1 MSWLKVQVD
10 VDEACVGPL
19 ETVLTAFG
27 AVAIDFAD
35 AEDQPIL
42 EPEPGA
48 TPLWRRVRVT
58 ALFEP
63 SMGQTEIQL
72 AIASVME
79 PGALP
84 PIRFGIIEDEDW
96 VARLRDELVPLR
108 FGEDLWICPPGK
120 FPIEEMGPTGKTGP
134 DRPARTIITMEPGLA
149 FGTGTHPTTSLC
161 MDWLANNPPQD
172 RYVLDY
178 GCGSGIL
185 GISALALGAATVTAV
200 DIDRQALTATREN
213 ARRNMGGDR
222 LVTCRADEL
231 PDSMTCDVLLANILS
246 GTLIDLAPVL
256 RKRCHAG
263 TAIVLSGILREQAD
277 SVAAAY
283 RDWAEMNAPIDREGW
298 VLLTGTVN

>member
-1 MSWLKVQVD
+1 MSWLKAQID
-10 VDEACVGPL
+10 VDEACVEPL

-27 AVAIDFAD
+27 AVAVDFAD
-35 AEDQPIL
+35 AEDRPIL

-63 SMGQTEIQL
+63 AMGQTEIRL
-72 AIASVME
+72 AVASVME

-84 PIRFGIIEDEDW
+84 PISFGVIEDEDW

-120 FPIEEMGPTGKTGP
+120 YPIGETGPTGKTGP
-134 DRPARTIITMEPGLA
+134 DGPASTIVTMEPGLA

-161 MDWLANNPPQD
+161 MDWLASNPPD
-172 RYVLDY
+172 GRAVLDY

-185 GISALALGAATVTAV
+185 GISALALGAAAVTAV
-200 DIDRQALTATREN
+200 DIDRQALTATRAN
-213 ARRNMGGDR
+213 ARRNAGSDR
-222 LVTCRADEL
+222 LVTCFPDEL
-231 PDSMTCDVLLANILS
+231 ANSQTYDVLLANILS
-246 GTLIDLAPVL
+246 GTLIDLAPTL
-256 RKRCHAG
+256 RQHCRAG
-263 TAIVLSGILREQAD
+263 AALALSGILTEQAD
-277 SVAAAY
+277 SVVAAY
-283 RDWAEMNAPIDREGW
+283 SDWAEMDVALDREGW